1 MRVISG
7 EYKGRIIE
15 INTNKSFRPTLSR
28 IREDLFNLIEH
39 SSKLNIDL
47 KESIFCDLFCG
58 SGSIGIEAL
67 SRGAKKVI
75 FNDIEFSNIE
85 SVKKFLQKSKASN
98 FELYNLNSYNKERNI
113 IEESDIL
120 YLDPPYDH
128 DLNFLKEN
136 IFNRVSPNCL
146 IILESNQKLDY
157 SEILFKKSYKNK
169 ILYFIKKII

>member
-75 FNDIEFSNIE
+75 FNDIESLNIE

-113 IEESDIL
+113 IEKSNIL

-157 SEILFKKSYKNK
+157 SEILLKKVYKNK

>member
-15 INTNKSFRPTLSR
+15 INTNKNFRPTLSR
-28 IREDLFNLIEH
+28 IREDLFNFIKH
-39 SSKLNIDL
+39 NSKLNVDL
-47 KESIFCDLFCG
+47 NESIFCDLFCG

-75 FNDIEFSNIE
+75 FNDIEISNIE
-85 SVKKFLQKSKASN
+85 SVKKFLQKLNVSN
-98 FELYNLNSYNKERNI
+98 FELFNLNAYNKEKNI
-113 IEESDIL
+113 IEDSDIL
-120 YLDPPYDH
+120 FLDPPYDH

-136 IFNRVSPNCL
+136 IFNRVNPNCL

-157 SEILFKKSYKNK
+157 SEILLKKSYKNK
-169 ILYFIKKII
+169 TLYFIKKII

>member
-1 MRVISG
+1 M
-7 EYKGRIIE
+7 
-15 INTNKSFRPTLSR
+15 
-28 IREDLFNLIEH
+28 
-39 SSKLNIDL
+39 
-47 KESIFCDLFCG
+47 
-58 SGSIGIEAL
+58 
-67 SRGAKKVI
+67 I
-75 FNDIEFSNIE
+75 FNDIESLNIE

-157 SEILFKKSYKNK
+157 SEILLEKVYKNK

>member
-39 SSKLNIDL
+39 SSKLNIEL

-75 FNDIEFSNIE
+75 FNDIEISNIE
-85 SVKKFLQKSKASN
+85 SVKKFLQKSKAFN

-136 IFNRVSPNCL
+136 IFNRVNPNCL

-157 SEILFKKSYKNK
+157 SEILLEKVYKNK